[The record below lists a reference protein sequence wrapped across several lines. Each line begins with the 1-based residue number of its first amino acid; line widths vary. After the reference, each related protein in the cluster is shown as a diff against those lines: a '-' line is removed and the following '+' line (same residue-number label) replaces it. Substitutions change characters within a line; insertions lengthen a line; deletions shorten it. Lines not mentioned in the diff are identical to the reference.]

1 MRGGNPGSYPIEGKQ
16 SVFTHDMNKREFG
29 CKQPNW
35 DSKCT

>member
-1 MRGGNPGSYPIEGKQ
+1 MSGGNPGAYPIEGQQ

-35 DSKCT
+35 DPKCT